1 MHSCTLGI
9 GATAEQVL
17 ALAVAKN
24 KTKFASPVLYDG
36 GGKH

>member
-1 MHSCTLGI
+1 MHDCTLGI
-9 GATAEQVL
+9 GATAEQVF

>member
-1 MHSCTLGI
+1 MHSCMLDI
-9 GATAEQVL
+9 GATAEQVF
-17 ALAVAKN
+17 ALVVAQN